1 MKELDYGGGKKMSTR
16 DGSQRRI
23 DCLIFAVALILLA
36 IALFS
41 AYRVRAAE
49 EAAQFEPTYT
59 EPVLV
64 PARTVIPAAVKNR
77 IPESVVAGDTVTAFV
92 SAPIFVDDRT
102 AIPPGAELR
111 GELETVSVSGTTA
124 KSTVKFNR
132 LLTGGH
138 AFEIET
144 RQIVVKIPVQSDTE
158 IIGSALRTLM
168 GATLGAA
175 IGASARDPKVFNGG
189 LYEAAAA
196 SVELD
201 VEVPITVTL
210 LRELEI

>member
-1 MKELDYGGGKKMSTR
+1 MSTQI
-16 DGSQRRI
+16 GSLRRI

-36 IALFS
+36 VSVFS

-49 EAAQFEPTYT
+49 EAAQFEPAYT

-64 PARTVIPAAVKNR
+64 PARTVIPAALKNR
-77 IPESVVAGDTVTAFV
+77 IPESAEAGDTVTAFV
-92 SAPIFVDDRT
+92 SAPILVDDRT
-102 AIPPGAELR
+102 VIPPGAELK
-111 GELETVSVSGTTA
+111 GELEKVSISGTTA

-132 LLTGGH
+132 LLTGGQ

-144 RQIVVKIPVQSDTE
+144 RQIEVKIPVQSDTE

-175 IGASARDPKVFNGG
+175 LGAQARDPKVFYGG
-189 LYEAAAA
+189 IYEAAAA
-196 SVELD
+196 SVTLD